1 MVWTK
6 GQMEGRRTV
15 LESHPSPFTKIHC
28 FGDSQM
34 ALVTSRSDWQARYI
48 AAMLERDKARLST
61 RMNEAE
67 RAIFDRL
74 QELSS
79 DKTCEER
86 TALDDA
92 IRGLRVLKKERS
104 ALP

>member
-1 MVWTK
+1 MI
-6 GQMEGRRTV
+6 ER
-15 LESHPSPFTKIHC
+15 HPSPFTKIHC
-28 FGDSQM
+28 FGDSHV
-34 ALVTSRSDWQARYI
+34 ALVTSGSDWQALYI
-48 AAMLERDKARLST
+48 AAMAEPDKGKLST

-67 RAIFDRL
+67 TAIFDRL

-79 DKTCEER
+79 IKTCEEQ